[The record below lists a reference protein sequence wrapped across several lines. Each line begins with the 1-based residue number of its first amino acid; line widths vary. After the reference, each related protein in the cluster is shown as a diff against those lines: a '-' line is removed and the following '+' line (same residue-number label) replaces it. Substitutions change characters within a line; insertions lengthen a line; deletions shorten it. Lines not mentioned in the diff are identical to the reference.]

1 MNKLNYAKVYSD
13 QLSQTFPRAL
23 NFGALYATDNNNRF
37 RFKGGKT
44 IEIPHIS
51 IIGRKDVDRDAI
63 EAPSRNYENEWIEF
77 ELTNQRKWSTLI
89 HPADIDQ
96 TDYATS
102 IANITSVYNNE
113 YKFPEMDAY
122 VVSKLFADWDE
133 YYGANDPVK
142 ITADNVLDLFDTI
155 MLNMTEALVPVT
167 GRILYVTPTVMNA
180 LKKAASM
187 SRNLV
192 VNSVDGDI
200 NRTITMLDGVQVIVV
215 PSAIMRTEF
224 NFDQGASASLDARQV
239 GMLLVHPDAIIT
251 PVSYQFACLD
261 EPSAATGGKYVYYE
275 ESFEDVFILPHRAE
289 GVAFVLEDFMG

>member
-13 QLSQTFPRAL
+13 QLSQTFPHAL
-23 NFGALYATDNNNRF
+23 HFGALYATENNNRF

-44 IEIPHIS
+44 IEIPHIR
-51 IIGRKDVDRDAI
+51 IVGRTVADRDDI
-63 EAPSRNYENEWIEF
+63 GTPSRNYENEWIEF

-122 VVSKLFADWDE
+122 LISKLFADWDE

-142 ITADNVLDLFDTI
+142 ITADNVLDLFDDI
-155 MLNMTEALVPVT
+155 MLNMTEAQVPVT
-167 GRILYVTPTVMNA
+167 GRILYVSPTVMNA

-187 SRNLV
+187 NRNLV
-192 VNSVDGDI
+192 VNSFDGDI

-215 PSAIMRTEF
+215 PSSLMKTEF
-224 NFDQGASASLDARQV
+224 TFDRGASATLSARHV
-239 GMLLVHPDAIIT
+239 GMMLVHPESIIT

-275 ESFEDVFILPHRAE
+275 ESFEDVFVLPHRAE
-289 GVAFVLEDFMG
+289 GVCFVLEDYNG